1 MGGVRLINGIL
12 LLLLLLHLYS
22 AAAYCL
28 YSSLLGNSCFRN
40 LKAHNVSQAYEEA
53 SRKTGEQEWVEMG
66 SDKR

>member
-1 MGGVRLINGIL
+1 MRLINGI

-28 YSSLLGNSCFRN
+28 YSPLLGNSCFRN
-40 LKAHNVSQAYEEA
+40 LKAHNVCRAYEEA
-53 SRKTGEQEWVEMG
+53 SRKTGEEEEWVEMG